1 MGGGHPDRLGPE
13 LAVRLVRTDEV
24 ARFNALLDEHHWL
37 GHHLFGRVLRY
48 VATYDGEWVALIGF
62 GSAALSVASRDR
74 FIGWS
79 PATKRRHLRYVA
91 NNQRYLVLPGAR
103 PENLASAVLS
113 RTLRRLSADMVHVHG
128 VPVLLVETFTDP
140 ARHLGT
146 CYKAANFVSVGE
158 TQGYARRNGSWAH
171 HGEVK
176 RCWVYPLHRRATEV
190 LAAPFD
196 HPVLCMSD
204 RKRTDVVDLN
214 AVVIE
219 GEGGLYERLG
229 EIADHRKPRG
239 IRHQLAAVLLVC
251 AAAMLSGAHNPTEIA
266 EWARSLDEDL
276 LVRLHTRR
284 SPLTGRVVAPSLS
297 TIQRVLW
304 AVDREQLDQVVADV
318 VRSGLDLRATRVKE
332 GAEEP
337 DMSSAE
343 EISDPE
349 DDDDDPPA
357 PALRAIAV
365 DGKSLRGALQ
375 DDGRPVHLLAALT
388 HEERVVVAQA
398 EVDHK
403 VNEIVAFA
411 PMLESLNLAGSVVT
425 ADAMHTQRE
434 HARFLVCDKTADY
447 LFFVKENQPTLY
459 DAIAGLDE
467 ARWSE
472 PVTETARGH
481 GRIETRTIWVANAAG
496 LHDFPHAAQVVRI
509 MREVDDLKTKTAR
522 STETAYAVTSLPED
536 KANRRQLLT
545 ASRGHWSIENGLHW
559 VRDATMRED
568 RSKVRSGSAPRALA
582 AMRNLVISVLRLA
595 GATNIARALRS
606 VSRRPESAL
615 TLLGL

>member
-1 MGGGHPDRLGPE
+1 MDGGHPGRLGSG
-13 LAVRLVRTDEV
+13 LSVRLVHTDEV

-62 GSAALSVASRDR
+62 GSAALSVAGRDR

-79 PATKRRHLRYVA
+79 AATKRRHLRYVA
-91 NNQRYLVLPGAR
+91 NNQRYLVLPGER
-103 PENLASAVLS
+103 RENLASAVLS
-113 RTLRRLSADMVHVHG
+113 RTLRRLSQDMVQAHG

-158 TQGYARRNGSWAH
+158 TQGYARKNGSWAH

-196 HPVLCMSD
+196 HPVLVMSD
-204 RKRTDVVDLN
+204 KEGADVVDLN

-219 GEGGLYERLG
+219 GRGGLYERLQ
-229 EIADHRKPRG
+229 EITDHRKPRG
-239 IRHQLAAVLLVC
+239 IRHQLASVLLVC
-251 AAAMLSGAHNPTEIA
+251 AAAMLSGCHNPTEIA
-266 EWARSLDEDL
+266 EWARSLDDDL
-276 LVRLHTRR
+276 LLRLHTRR
-284 SPLTGRVVAPSLS
+284 SPGTGRIVAPSLS

-304 AVDREQLDQVVADV
+304 AVDREQLDRVVADAV
-318 VRSGLDLRATRVKE
+318 ASKLDVRRTHVEE

-337 DMSSAE
+337 ETTTTSED
-343 EISDPE
+343 SDPDE
-349 DDDDDPPA
+349 DDGPPA
-357 PALRAIAV
+357 APLRAIAV
-365 DGKSLRGALQ
+365 DTKSLRGAIQ
-375 DDGRPVHLLAALT
+375 DDGRAVHLLAALT
-388 HEERVVVAQA
+388 HEERVVIAQA

-403 VNEIVAFA
+403 ENEIVAFR
-411 PMLESLNLAGSVVT
+411 PMLEHLTLAGRVVT

-434 HARFLVCDKTADY
+434 HARFLVEGKSAAY

-459 DAIAGLDE
+459 DAIATLDE
-467 ARWSE
+467 DRWSG
-472 PVTETARGH
+472 PVTETAKGH
-481 GRIETRTIWVANAAG
+481 GRLETRTIWVATGSG
-496 LHDFPHAAQVVRI
+496 LHDFPHLSQVVRI
-509 MREVDDLKTKTAR
+509 MREVDDAKTKTAR
-522 STETAYAVTSLPED
+522 STETAYAVTSLTTR
-536 KANRRQLLT
+536 KATRRQLLS
-545 ASRGHWSIENGLHW
+545 AARGHWSIENGLHW

-568 RSKVRSGSAPRALA
+568 HSKVRSGSAPRALA
-582 AMRNLVISVLRLA
+582 AMRNLAISVLRLA